1 MINLTN
7 IKYDVKIYI
16 QYFFYKGESENMTYS
31 YKVKDITGD
40 YAVLLRTDIKT
51 EDTILVAMALLPDG
65 TDIGSDLL
73 WENLEYT
80 LVN

>member
-1 MINLTN
+1 
-7 IKYDVKIYI
+7 
-16 QYFFYKGESENMTYS
+16 MTYS

-51 EDTILVAMALLPDG
+51 EDTIIVAMALLPDG

-80 LVN
+80 LVNWKDWNLWVLILFLKQERCFQKEI

>member
-1 MINLTN
+1 
-7 IKYDVKIYI
+7 
-16 QYFFYKGESENMTYS
+16 MTYS

-80 LVN
+80 LVNWKDWNLWVLILFLKQERCFQKEI

>member
-1 MINLTN
+1 
-7 IKYDVKIYI
+7 
-16 QYFFYKGESENMTYS
+16 MTYS

-51 EDTILVAMALLPDG
+51 EDTIIVAMALLPDG